1 MQISKIQAA
10 SRKSVSETTEH
21 MENKGSSLCQILLQ
35 DPGPGCENHPS
46 AEELPGGKG
55 FLMPEV

>member
-1 MQISKIQAA
+1 MQISEIQAA
-10 SRKSVSETTEH
+10 SRKSVSGDAVCT
-21 MENKGSSLCQILLQ
+21 ENKGRSLCQILLQ

-46 AEELPGGKG
+46 TEELPGGKG